1 VTAVL
6 VELRPMRLNNINQ
19 LGIPID

>member
-1 VTAVL
+1 VTSVL

>member
-6 VELRPMRLNNINQ
+6 VELRPMRLNSVNQ